1 MAKEEPVHT
10 HSQKPR
16 NNIKNWK
23 RKVSLHKSNKSKQ
36 YQTSQ
41 QKPKVQK
48 KHGMIYFKP

>member
-1 MAKEEPVHT
+1 MAKEEPVPT

-23 RKVSLHKSNKSKQ
+23 RKVSLHKSKQ
-36 YQTSQ
+36 YQTFQ